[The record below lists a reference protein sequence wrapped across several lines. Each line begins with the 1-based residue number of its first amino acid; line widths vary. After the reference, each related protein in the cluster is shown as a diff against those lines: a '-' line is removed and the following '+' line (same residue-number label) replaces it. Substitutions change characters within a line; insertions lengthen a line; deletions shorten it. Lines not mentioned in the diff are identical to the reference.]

1 MIKSYNLLEVSLFS
15 AHSVNKTRVPV
26 EHGERTP
33 LKVNND
39 NGIVAK
45 DV

>member
-1 MIKSYNLLEVSLFS
+1 MIESYNLLGLSLFS
-15 AHSVNKTRVPV
+15 AHSVNRTRVPV
-26 EHGERTP
+26 EHGEHTP